1 MLRGCLLALLL
12 FAALVVGYYFWLDTV
27 FERPGSIYGA
37 LALGFVVLLC
47 LGALTNARTAWKDW
61 SLMLAAERG
70 QAPRDGRHC
79 AVTGKIYPVG
89 QPLIAPF
96 SGQECILCEYD
107 LSRHKRRV
115 DSSSQENTGSDFAG
129 FLMVPSV
136 VRGPHAEVR
145 ILGFPII
152 EGFSESACPGYA
164 AARRAIDFLTTREF
178 ESRTGVKMVTVL
190 GVFGEL
196 WSDED
201 GHVEKNIRLGTVS
214 LPDLFPPELEAAI
227 DRELAL
233 QAQGTAEPSAGVA
246 AAGMDED
253 ERLERMEALEE
264 DDDAIGEEFEDE
276 NEEFVDEDD
285 DEDDDDFDDD
295 DFASEDS
302 SRPDIPRMT
311 EKLVPIGVEVCA
323 IGIYD
328 EMRRGLLPPRGS
340 RHPNRLFRGSAAKLA
355 QGFRS
360 KVVSHLVGG
369 LVFLVLAHVVTFGVM
384 QAYLHSDDAQ
394 HDRALIAFEATEKGD
409 IARLEGLVRRGM
421 DINIRNSAGD
431 TLLMETQKPEV
442 AAWLI
447 ARGADVNAKGHEGNT
462 ALLAAVRHDQP
473 EIVKQLIAAKADL
486 DARSDDYDRSPLMI
500 AVSSHRDEIA
510 ALLRQAGAKD
520 DVVTAESGQPLPA
533 DGGELLAMVKEYLA
547 AVHAR
552 DPATLSRLYVTGKN
566 IDFNDT
572 DWELWH
578 SCRPVEIAEWTGFI
592 RGDDATI
599 TVQGLT
605 GGGYTARWHYQLRRD
620 GGQWKIAREEDDL

>member
-1 MLRGCLLALLL
+1 MRAGPGTTGRSSRLR
-12 FAALVVGYYFWLDTV
+12 
-27 FERPGSIYGA
+27 SGA
-37 LALGFVVLLC
+37 S
-47 LGALTNARTAWKDW
+47 R
-61 SLMLAAERG
+61 
-70 QAPRDGRHC
+70 PRDGRLC
-79 AVTGKIYPVG
+79 AVAGEIHPVG

-96 SGQECILCEYD
+96 SGTKCILCEYD

-115 DSSSQENTGSDFAG
+115 DSSTEENTGSDFAG

-136 VRGPHAEVR
+136 VRGQQHEIR

-152 EGFSESACPGYA
+152 EGFTEWPCLGYA
-164 AARRAIDFLTTREF
+164 SARRALDFLTTREF

-233 QAQGTAEPSAGVA
+233 AAERQATAP
-246 AAGMDED
+246 AAGMNED
-253 ERLERMEALEE
+253 ERLERMEVLEANE
-264 DDDAIGEEFEDE
+264 DPEDGEEFEGE
-276 NEEFVDEDD
+276 DEDEFDEDLEGDLD
-285 DEDDDDFDDD
+285 DEDD
-295 DFASEDS
+295 AALGG

-311 EKLVPIGVEVCA
+311 EKLVHVGAQVCG
-323 IGIYD
+323 IGIYN
-328 EMRRGLLPPRGS
+328 EMRRGLLPPKGS
-340 RHPNRLFRGSAAKLA
+340 GHPNRLFCGTVESLTK
-355 QGFRS
+355 GFRS
-360 KVVSHLVGG
+360 KVVSHLIGG
-369 LVFLVLAHVVTFGVM
+369 LAFLALAHAVAFGVM
-384 QAYLHSDDAQ
+384 QAHRHSDAAVR
-394 HDRALIAFEATEKGD
+394 DRAKSAFGAMEKGD
-409 IARLEGLVRRGM
+409 LARLERLVRRGM
-421 DINIRNSAGD
+421 DINIRNSTGD
-431 TLLMETQKPEV
+431 SLLMATQKPEV

-447 ARGADVNAKGHEGNT
+447 ARGADVNARGHEGNT
-462 ALLAAVRHDQP
+462 PLISAVQNDQP
-473 EIVKQLIAAKADL
+473 EIVRQLIAAKADL
-486 DARSDDYDRSPLMI
+486 DARVDYDRSPLMI
-500 AVSSHRDEIA
+500 AVSNNRDEIA
-510 ALLRQAGAKD
+510 TLLRQAGAKD
-520 DVVTAESGQPLPA
+520 DVITAASGEPLPD

-599 TVQGLT
+599 VVQGTT
-605 GGGYTARWHYQLRRD
+605 GGGYPAKWHYQLRRD
-620 GGQWKIAREEDDL
+620 GGQWKIAREEGDF